1 MKRQVVVLFVV
12 VILFVGLMPMQNA
25 FAQVGAVTGG
35 IKDNPGTWYVGE
47 GLKKGDYFSYEVCHV
62 DFQECRNFEL
72 DIWVEGDVS
81 VGSEEKWL
89 VRAVVYDGSF
99 VITGTMELGKVAPE
113 PTGGTPELSKYR
125 GAFKTSI
132 VWLSAFANAN
142 EPKQFNKPSWGK
154 IANIGGE
161 QIIPT
166 EMQTISVPAGT
177 YETALIT
184 WKTGGQTSKVWVLDG
199 FPFPIKAETWT
210 HVSEGIPPPEYR
222 FKLLDY
228 KENVPNNP
236 FANVVPNFPG
246 AIKEGC
252 PKTIDLKS
260 VKHSTKN
267 FSYLLHVKYGP
278 ETPTSGCQITWFI
291 NFLNQFDETEFLNQV
306 QYDILVVDDNLKP
319 LRSIAGEE
327 GQNFLYSPSGQVHRT
342 TVVKEDAGIA
352 HYVIWIYGLAPEY
365 VVPSEAPDY
374 LQIDIPITGSTPG
387 VPPSIPPPPP
397 SSSSVPSWIK
407 TTAGFW
413 VDGFSSDGEFVNA
426 IQFLIN
432 EGVIVIP
439 PTVSGQSTGTEIP
452 SWIKTTTGFW
462 VDGFSSDKEFVSAIQ
477 WLIENGIMRIA

>member
-1 MKRQVVVLFVV
+1 
-12 VILFVGLMPMQNA
+12 MPLQNA
-25 FAQVGAVTGG
+25 FSQVGAITGG

-62 DFQECRNFEL
+62 DYQECRNFEI
-72 DIWVEGDVS
+72 DFWVEGDIS
-81 VGSEEKWL
+81 VGTEQKWL
-89 VRAVVYDGSF
+89 VHAVVYDGAF
-99 VITGTMELGKVAPE
+99 VIPGTMELGKIAPE

-166 EMQTISVPAGT
+166 EMQTISVPGGT

-228 KENVPNNP
+228 KQNVQKNP
-236 FANVVPNFPG
+236 FSNVVAKLPG
-246 AIKEGC
+246 TIKEGC
-252 PKTIDLKS
+252 PKNVELTTL
-260 VKHSTKN
+260 KHSTEN

-278 ETPTSGCQITWFI
+278 KNPISGCNITWFI
-291 NFLNQFDETEFLNQV
+291 NFLNQFDETEFLTQV
-306 QYDILVVDDNLKP
+306 QFDILVVDDNLKP
-319 LRSIAGEE
+319 LRSIAQEE
-327 GQNFLYSPSGQVHRT
+327 GRNFLYSPSGQVHRT
-342 TVVKEDAGIA
+342 TIVNEIEGTA
-352 HYVIWIYGLAPEY
+352 HYVIWIYGLAPEF
-365 VVPSEAPDY
+365 VVPSTSPDY
-374 LQIDIPITGSTPG
+374 LRIDIPITGSAGAPTLPELPTPTPK
-387 VPPSIPPPPP
+387 VPD
-397 SSSSVPSWIK
+397 WIK

-413 VDGFSSDGEFVNA
+413 VDDFSSDGEFINA

-439 PTVSGQSTGTEIP
+439 PTPSGQSSGAEIP

-462 VDGFSSDKEFVSAIQ
+462 VDGFSSDDEFVNAIQ
-477 WLIENGIMRIA
+477 WLIQNGIMRIALN